1 MIYMIRS
8 FFMKQ
13 FKRMKHFKGLKL
25 FKCYYSFK
33 MFDNQKFLNDLYLY
47 CSHRDIKFY
56 ELTYTEQ
63 LACIRSMLVCITRKQ
78 KI

>member
-1 MIYMIRS
+1 MALLLNLLDLVNLNFYIEWVILILCPWS
-8 FFMKQ
+8 FN
-13 FKRMKHFKGLKL
+13 
-25 FKCYYSFK
+25 

>member
-1 MIYMIRS
+1 
-8 FFMKQ
+8 
-13 FKRMKHFKGLKL
+13 
-25 FKCYYSFK
+25 

-47 CSHRDIKFY
+47 CLHRDINFY
-56 ELTYTEQ
+56 DLTYTEQ